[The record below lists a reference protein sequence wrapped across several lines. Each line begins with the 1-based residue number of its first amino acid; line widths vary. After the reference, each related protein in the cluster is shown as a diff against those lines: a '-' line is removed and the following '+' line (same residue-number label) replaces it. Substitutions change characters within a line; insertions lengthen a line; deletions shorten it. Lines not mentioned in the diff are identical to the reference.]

1 MLILGCLSRSLFVG
15 AAFWVLLSLCF
26 LSLSVLALLCVCF
39 RCSSCLFPCSC
50 LTRRCLALCPLRSS
64 RLVHLRRGQW
74 LLFSVS
80 PGASAD
86 WRLFLPSAIAFLC
99 DRCPFFSVSGFVA
112 CPASSLDLVWLDAAS
127 RCARFGALDLS
138 IFVAVS
144 GCFSL
149 CLWALLRCGAY
160 ISLWLL
166 LSFVIALSLLVATL
180 SVLSCLVTAVSLSLS
195 GVKRPAARRLLCP
208 WR

>member
-1 MLILGCLSRSLFVG
+1 M
-15 AAFWVLLSLCF
+15 SLCF

-39 RCSSCLFPCSC
+39 RCSSCLFSCPC

-99 DRCPFFSVSGFVA
+99 DRCPFSSVSGFVA

-160 ISLWLL
+160 FSLWLL

-180 SVLSCLVTAVSLSLS
+180 SVLSCLVTAVSLLLS
-195 GVKRPAARRLLCP
+195 GVLRPSARRLARLC
-208 WR
+208 R